1 MALQIAQD
9 PAADEFLVRDP
20 LALLIGM
27 VLDQQF
33 PMERAFGSPYLLATR
48 LGIDRLDARDLAE
61 MDPEDLAKV
70 FTGPPALHRF
80 PGSMAGRVQAV
91 CRLIVA
97 EYGGDAAA
105 LWNEADTGAELLRRL
120 EALPGFGKQKA
131 RIFLALLGKQLG
143 VQPEGWQEAAGP
155 YGEPGSFRSVAD
167 VTGPESL
174 ATVREFKRA
183 AKAAA
188 KSE

>member
-1 MALQIAQD
+1 MALQIAQE
-9 PAADEFLVRDP
+9 PSADALLTRDP

-33 PMERAFGSPYLLATR
+33 PMERAFASPYVLSQRLGAEVLEARLLAQ
-48 LGIDRLDARDLAE
+48 
-61 MDPEDLAKV
+61 MDPDELIRI

-80 PGSMAGRVQAV
+80 PGSMAARVQAV
-91 CRLIVA
+91 CQLLVA
-97 EYGGDAAA
+97 SYDADPTA
-105 LWNEADTGAELLRRL
+105 LWSGATTGAELLHRL

-131 RIFLALLGKQLG
+131 RIFLALLGKQCG
-143 VQPEGWQEAAGP
+143 VRPPGWREAAGP
-155 YGEPGSFRSVAD
+155 YGDAGAHRSVAD

-174 ATVREFKRA
+174 AAVREFKRA

-188 KSE
+188 RGG